1 MNVVTEFITTINTV
15 VQSGAA
21 NNAAKIA
28 KAISPV
34 FAGAVLLYIV
44 YIAYEITYA
53 QRDIIL
59 SETTK
64 LIASLTLVGAFTYTS
79 PYYSQYVI
87 PFVMNAGPE
96 LSNVL
101 TGTGDVATNIDGL
114 WERLSSLMDN
124 FITLKIQELSMTDIG
139 GYIGAYAVW
148 GIGYIGGAILILY
161 TTIFLCISTFMV
173 GLLLATGIIFIC
185 FSFFPTTRGMFT
197 SWCGSCLN
205 YILLNVFYTIS
216 FGFVA
221 SLIEKNMIQDG
232 NVTVM
237 MVVTLLLVILISIFL
252 IEQIGTLCST
262 LTGGVGINGLTSAA
276 NGAGGKLAGSL
287 GRITGT
293 RAFMNGLRS
302 NMSNPFFN
310 AGSALSSKF
319 KQSSTS
325 GNKIIGG

>member
-1 MNVVTEFITTINTV
+1 MNVVSEFITTINTV

-21 NNAAKIA
+21 SNAAKIA

-34 FAGAVLLYIV
+34 FVAAVLLYIV
-44 YIAYEITYA
+44 YVAYEITYS

-59 SETTK
+59 SEVTK
-64 LIASLTLVGAFTYTS
+64 LIASLSLVGAFTYTA

-87 PFVMNAGPE
+87 PFVMHAGSD
-96 LSNVL
+96 LSNAL
-101 TGTGDVATNIDGL
+101 TGTGDVATSVDGL
-114 WERLSSLMDN
+114 WEKLSTIMDN
-124 FITLKIQELSMTDIG
+124 FISSKVQELSMTDIG
-139 GYIGAYAVW
+139 GYIGAYAIW
-148 GIGYIGGAILILY
+148 GIGYAGGAILILY

-185 FSFFPTTRGMFT
+185 FSFFPTTRSMFT

-216 FGFVA
+216 FGFVVT
-221 SLIEKNMIQDG
+221 LIEKNMVKDG
-232 NVTVM
+232 NVTIM
-237 MVVTLLLVILISIFL
+237 MVVTLLLVILISVFL

-287 GRITGT
+287 GRVTGT
-293 RAFMNGLRS
+293 RAFMNGFKS

-310 AGSALSSKF
+310 AGQSLASKMQ
-319 KQSSTS
+319 QSST
-325 GNKIIGG
+325 